1 MQYAVPGSPAAAG
14 EEKGNF
20 LYELWPVSRE
30 AHVEALV
37 GRAGLSDLYGKVVQ
51 GGRLSAEDGL
61 RLYRTPDLTAVGALA
76 NLMRER
82 MSGSATYYVRNL
94 HVNYTNICNKLCKF
108 CSFYAP
114 PGDPRGY
121 VLSPDDIVARLE
133 EFRDQVI
140 REIHMVA
147 GINPKLPYP
156 YYLDILRAV
165 SAARPDAQI
174 KAYTMIELAQIARVA
189 KKPLGDVLEDLKD
202 AGLACCPGG
211 GAEVFSER
219 VHEELFRAKLDNEGW
234 FEVAREVHRAGLRSN
249 ATMLYGHIETVEEKV
264 THLLHIR
271 ELQDETKGFQC
282 FVPLA
287 FDPARTELAHVPLTT
302 GQQNLREIAVA
313 RLLLDNFPHI
323 KAFWIMITPQIAQLA
338 LWYGADDLDGTVN
351 HYEITHALGTEA
363 HRQVLS
369 HRQLLDLIREV
380 GRVPVERDALYH
392 VMGGEQPAVSGQQG
406 ARGPTSLTVLS
417 ARD

>member
-1 MQYAVPGSPAAAG
+1 M
-14 EEKGNF
+14 N
-20 LYELWPVSRE
+20 RE
-30 AHVEALV
+30 MHVEALLE
-37 GRAGLSDLYGKVVQ
+37 RAGLSDLFGRIAK
-51 GGRLSAEDGL
+51 GERLSYEDGL

-76 NLMRER
+76 NQLRER
-82 MSGSATYYVRNL
+82 VNGDATFYVRNL
-94 HVNYTNICNKLCKF
+94 HINYTNICNKLCKF

-121 VLSPDDIVARLE
+121 VLTPDDIVNRLE
-133 EFRDQVI
+133 EYRHQVI

-147 GINPKLPYP
+147 GINPKLPYQ
-156 YYLDILRAV
+156 YYLDIIHAV
-165 SAARPDAQI
+165 RAARPDAQI
-174 KAYTMIELAQIARVA
+174 KAFTMIELAQIARAA
-189 KKPLGDVLEDLKD
+189 KKPLGDVLADLKG
-202 AGLACCPGG
+202 AGLACVPGG
-211 GAEVFSER
+211 GAEVFSDR

-264 THLLHIR
+264 KHLLHIR

-287 FDPARTELAHVPLTT
+287 FDPARTELEHVPVTT

-323 KAFWIMITPQIAQLA
+323 KAFWIMITPPIAQLA

-351 HYEITHALGTEA
+351 HYEITHALGTTS

-369 HRQLLDLIREV
+369 HQELVDLICEAD
-380 GRVPVERDALYH
+380 RVPVERDALYN
-392 VMGGEQPAVSGQQG
+392 VIVESPQVNGGEGSVERLG
-406 ARGPTSLTVLS
+406 SLKLLPPKC
-417 ARD
+417 